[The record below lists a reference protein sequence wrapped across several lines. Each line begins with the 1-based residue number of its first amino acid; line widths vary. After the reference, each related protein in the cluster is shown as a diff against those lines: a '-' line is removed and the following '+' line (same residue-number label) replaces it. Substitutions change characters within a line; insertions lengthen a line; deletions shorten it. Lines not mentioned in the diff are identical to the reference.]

1 LGKWFCL
8 RSNSL
13 IHNILNLIILAI
25 MKNKSAVNRF
35 LTIILLTV
43 GFTFSAQAAYP
54 EKPIKVIIGF
64 PAGGPLDAHMRLLVE
79 KLQTSL
85 GQPVIIGYKA
95 GAGGTVGAQFV
106 AQSPADGYTLLLAN
120 TGTMVINPA
129 VYTKSSYDTLK
140 EFQPIA
146 RTAQQPLALIVN
158 KDVPAQSL
166 KELIAYA
173 KANPGKLNYGSA
185 GNGGISHLVP
195 EMLKNETGI
204 FMVHIPFKGSAPAF
218 TDLIAGHVQ
227 FMAESVPQ
235 AANYAKLGKVRA
247 LAVTSAKRNP
257 ALPNTPTVIETGVA
271 NLEVV
276 GFYGVL
282 APKSTPP
289 DVVQR
294 LSQAFKET
302 LGSPEIQKRML
313 EQGADPAYL
322 NADQF
327 SKFLTGEMPRWAM
340 AVKQAGAK
348 LD

>member
-1 LGKWFCL
+1 MRISK
-8 RSNSL
+8 S
-13 IHNILNLIILAI
+13 ILNFFAALILGLACAH
-25 MKNKSAVNRF
+25 SV
-35 LTIILLTV
+35 L
-43 GFTFSAQAAYP
+43 AAFP

-79 KLQTSL
+79 KLQASL
-85 GQPVIIGYKA
+85 GQTVIIDYKA

-129 VYTKSSYDTLK
+129 VYTKSSYETLR

-158 KDVPAQSL
+158 KDVPVQTL
-166 KELIAYA
+166 KEFIAYA

-235 AANYAKLGKVRA
+235 AANYAKQGKVKA
-247 LAVTSAKRNP
+247 LAVTSAKRNS
-257 ALPNTPTVIETGVA
+257 ALPSTPTVIETGVA

-282 APKSTPP
+282 APKGTPS
-289 DVVQR
+289 DVVAK

-302 LGSPEIQKRML
+302 LESPEIQKRMI
-313 EQGADPAYL
+313 EQGADPAFL
-322 NADQF
+322 NSDQF
-327 SKFLTGEMPRWAM
+327 TKFLASETPRWAK

>member
-1 LGKWFCL
+1 ML
-8 RSNSL
+8 RRSQITFLLHL
-13 IHNILNLIILAI
+13 IVL
-25 MKNKSAVNRF
+25 SF
-35 LTIILLTV
+35 LFIV
-43 GFTFSAQAAYP
+43 GAHAAYP
-54 EKPIKVIIGF
+54 DKPIKVIIGF

-79 KLQTSL
+79 KLQSSL
-85 GQPVIIGYKA
+85 GQTVIVDYKA

-129 VYTKSSYDTLK
+129 VYTKSAFDTLK

-158 KDVPAQSL
+158 NDVPVQTL
-166 KELIAYA
+166 KEFIAYA

-195 EMLKNETGI
+195 EMLKSETGI

-235 AANYAKLGKVRA
+235 AANYAKLGKVKA

-257 ALPNTPTVIETGVA
+257 ALPNTPTVIETGIA

-276 GFYGVL
+276 GFYGIL
-282 APKSTPP
+282 APKGTPP
-289 DVVQR
+289 DVVNK
-294 LSQAFKET
+294 LSLAFKET
-302 LGSPEIQKRML
+302 LESPDIQKRML

-322 NADQF
+322 GADQF
-327 SKFLTGEMPRWAM
+327 TKFLATEMPRWAK

>member
-1 LGKWFCL
+1 M
-8 RSNSL
+8 
-13 IHNILNLIILAI
+13 H
-25 MKNKSAVNRF
+25 
-35 LTIILLTV
+35 
-43 GFTFSAQAAYP
+43 
-54 EKPIKVIIGF
+54 KPIQLIRTLLIGVLLLSPFASVWASFPDKPVKIIIGF
-64 PAGGPLDAHMRLLVE
+64 PAGGPLDAHIRLLSD
-79 KLQTSL
+79 KLQSIL
-85 GQPVIIGYKA
+85 GQPVIIDYKA
-95 GAGGTVGAQFV
+95 GAGGALGAQYV
-106 AQSPADGYTLLLAN
+106 MQSPADGYTLLLAN

-129 VYTKSSYDTLK
+129 IYTKSPYDTLK
-140 EFQPIA
+140 DFQPIA

-158 KDVPAQSL
+158 KDVPANTL
-166 KELIAYA
+166 KEFIAYA

-195 EMLKNETGI
+195 EMLKSETGI

-235 AANYAKLGKVRA
+235 AANYAKQGKVKA

-271 NLEVV
+271 NLDVV
-276 GFYGVL
+276 GFYGIL
-282 APKSTPP
+282 APKGTPP
-289 DVVQR
+289 DVVNK

-302 LGSPEIQKRML
+302 LESPDIQKRMV

-327 SKFLTGEMPRWAM
+327 TKYLAQEMPRWAK

>member
-1 LGKWFCL
+1 MFKPTQIVRTL
-8 RSNSL
+8 L
-13 IHNILNLIILAI
+13 ISMMLALPFH
-25 MKNKSAVNRF
+25 V
-35 LTIILLTV
+35 
-43 GFTFSAQAAYP
+43 QAAYP
-54 EKPIKVIIGF
+54 DKPIKIIIGF
-64 PAGGPLDAHMRLLVE
+64 PAGGPLDVHIRLLVD
-79 KLQTSL
+79 KLQSSL
-85 GQPVIIGYKA
+85 GQTVIVDYKA
-95 GAGGTVGAQFV
+95 GAGGAVGAQFV
-106 AQSPADGYTLLLAN
+106 AQSPPDGYTLLLAN

-129 VYTKSSYDTLK
+129 IYSKAPYDTLRD
-140 EFQPIA
+140 FQPIA

-158 KDVPAQSL
+158 KDVPANSL
-166 KELIAYA
+166 KEFVAYA

-195 EMLKNETGI
+195 EMLKSETGI

-235 AANYAKLGKVRA
+235 AANYAKQGKVKA
-247 LAVTSAKRNP
+247 LAVTSAKRNA

-276 GFYGVL
+276 GFYGIL
-282 APKSTPP
+282 APKGTPP
-289 DVVQR
+289 DVTSK

-302 LGSPEIQKRML
+302 LESPEIQRRMT

-327 SKFLTGEMPRWAM
+327 TKFLTVEMPRWAK
-340 AVKQAGAK
+340 VVNQAGAK

>member
-1 LGKWFCL
+1 MFKPTQIVRTL
-8 RSNSL
+8 L
-13 IHNILNLIILAI
+13 ISMMLALPFH
-25 MKNKSAVNRF
+25 V
-35 LTIILLTV
+35 
-43 GFTFSAQAAYP
+43 QAAYP
-54 EKPIKVIIGF
+54 DKPIKIIIGF
-64 PAGGPLDAHMRLLVE
+64 PAGGPLDAHIRLLVD
-79 KLQTSL
+79 KLQSSL
-85 GQPVIIGYKA
+85 GQTVIVDYKA
-95 GAGGTVGAQFV
+95 GAGGAVGAQFV
-106 AQSPADGYTLLLAN
+106 AQSPPDGYTLLLAN

-129 VYTKSSYDTLK
+129 IYSKAPYDTLRD
-140 EFQPIA
+140 FQPIA

-158 KDVPAQSL
+158 KDVPANSL
-166 KELIAYA
+166 KEFVAYA

-195 EMLKNETGI
+195 EMLKSETGI

-235 AANYAKLGKVRA
+235 AANYAKQGKVKA
-247 LAVTSAKRNP
+247 LAVTSAKRNA

-276 GFYGVL
+276 GFYGIL
-282 APKSTPP
+282 TPKGTPP
-289 DVVQR
+289 DVTSK

-302 LGSPEIQKRML
+302 LESPEIQRRMT

-327 SKFLTGEMPRWAM
+327 TKFLTVEMPRWAK
-340 AVKQAGAK
+340 VVNQAGAK

>member
-1 LGKWFCL
+1 MPKYFK
-8 RSNSL
+8 
-13 IHNILNLIILAI
+13 IIYFFTAI
-25 MKNKSAVNRF
+25 F
-35 LTIILLTV
+35 LSFGHAIT
-43 GFTFSAQAAYP
+43 AQAAYP
-54 EKPIKVIIGF
+54 DKPIKVIIGF

-79 KLQTSL
+79 KLQSTL
-85 GQPVIIGYKA
+85 GQPIIIDYKA

-106 AQSPADGYTLLLAN
+106 AQAPADGYTLLLAN

-129 VYTKSSYDTLK
+129 VYTKTSFETLK

-158 KDVPAQSL
+158 NDVPVQTL
-166 KELIAYA
+166 KEFVAYA

-195 EMLKNETGI
+195 EMLKSETGI

-235 AANYAKLGKVRA
+235 AANYAKLGKVKA

-257 ALPNTPTVIETGVA
+257 ALPNTPTVIETGIA

-276 GFYGVL
+276 GFYGIL
-282 APKSTPP
+282 APKATPP
-289 DVVQR
+289 DVVAK

-302 LGSPEIQKRML
+302 LESPEIQKRML

-327 SKFLTGEMPRWAM
+327 TKFLAAEMPRWART
-340 AVKQAGAK
+340 VKQAGAK

>member
-1 LGKWFCL
+1 MLKPTQ
-8 RSNSL
+8 
-13 IHNILNLIILAI
+13 IIRTLLLCIMLAP
-25 MKNKSAVNRF
+25 SFHV
-35 LTIILLTV
+35 
-43 GFTFSAQAAYP
+43 QAAYP
-54 EKPIKVIIGF
+54 DKPIKIIIGF
-64 PAGGPLDAHMRLLVE
+64 PAGGPLDAHIRLLVD
-79 KLQTSL
+79 KLQSAL
-85 GQPVIIGYKA
+85 GQTVIVDYKA

-106 AQSPADGYTLLLAN
+106 AQSPPDGYTLLLAN

-129 VYTKSSYDTLK
+129 IYTKAPYDTLK
-140 EFQPIA
+140 DFQPIA

-158 KDVPAQSL
+158 KDVPVNSL

-195 EMLKNETGI
+195 EMLKSETGI

-235 AANYAKLGKVRA
+235 AANYAKQGKVKA
-247 LAVTSAKRNP
+247 LAVTSAKRNS

-276 GFYGVL
+276 GFYGIL
-282 APKSTPP
+282 APKGTPP
-289 DVVQR
+289 DVTNK

-302 LGSPEIQKRML
+302 LESPDIQKRMI

-322 NADQF
+322 NTDQF
-327 SKFLTGEMPRWAM
+327 TKFLATEMPRWAK
-340 AVKQAGAK
+340 VVNQAGAK

>member
-1 LGKWFCL
+1 MVKPTQLIRTFLLGTML
-8 RSNSL
+8 L
-13 IHNILNLIILAI
+13 LAFG
-25 MKNKSAVNRF
+25 AVR
-35 LTIILLTV
+35 
-43 GFTFSAQAAYP
+43 AAYP
-54 EKPIKVIIGF
+54 DKPIKIIIGF
-64 PAGGPLDAHMRLLVE
+64 PAGGPLDAHIRLLIE
-79 KLQTSL
+79 KLQASL
-85 GQPVIIGYKA
+85 GQPIIVDYKV
-95 GAGGTVGAQFV
+95 GAGGAVGAQFV
-106 AQSPADGYTLLLAN
+106 AQSLPDGYTLLLAN

-129 VYTKSSYDTLK
+129 IYTKSPYDTLK
-140 EFQPIA
+140 DFQPIA

-158 KDVPAQSL
+158 KDVAANSL
-166 KELIAYA
+166 KEFVAYA
-173 KANPGKLNYGSA
+173 KANPGLINYGSA

-235 AANYAKLGKVRA
+235 AANYAKQGKVKA

-257 ALPNTPTVIETGVA
+257 ALPNTPTVLETGVA

-276 GFYGVL
+276 GFYGIL
-282 APKSTPP
+282 APKATPP
-289 DVVQR
+289 EITNK

-302 LGSPEIQKRML
+302 LESPDIQKKMID
-313 EQGADPAYL
+313 QGADPAYL

-327 SKFLTGEMPRWAM
+327 TKFLNGEMPRWAK

-348 LD
+348 VD

>member
-1 LGKWFCL
+1 MLKPVK
-8 RSNSL
+8 
-13 IHNILNLIILAI
+13 IIQTLLLSFMLA
-25 MKNKSAVNRF
+25 
-35 LTIILLTV
+35 LTFPV
-43 GFTFSAQAAYP
+43 QAAYP
-54 EKPIKVIIGF
+54 DKPIKIIIGF
-64 PAGGPLDAHMRLLVE
+64 PAGGPLDAHIRLLVE
-79 KLQTSL
+79 RLQSAL
-85 GQPVIIGYKA
+85 GQTVIVDYKA

-106 AQSPADGYTLLLAN
+106 AQSPPDGYTLLLAN

-129 VYTKSSYDTLK
+129 IYTKAPYDTLRD
-140 EFQPIA
+140 FQPIA

-158 KDVPAQSL
+158 KDVAANTL
-166 KELIAYA
+166 KEFIAYA
-173 KANPGKLNYGSA
+173 RANPGKLNYGSA

-195 EMLKNETGI
+195 EMLKSETGI

-235 AANYAKLGKVRA
+235 AANYAKQGKVKA

-257 ALPNTPTVIETGVA
+257 ALPNTPTVLETGVA

-276 GFYGVL
+276 GFYGIL
-282 APKSTPP
+282 APKGTPS
-289 DVVQR
+289 DVTIK

-302 LGSPEIQKRML
+302 LESPDIQKKMI

-327 SKFLTGEMPRWAM
+327 TKFLAVEMPRWAKV
-340 AVKQAGAK
+340 VKQAGAK

>member
-1 LGKWFCL
+1 MAMLISL
-8 RSNSL
+8 RTIRTFL
-13 IHNILNLIILAI
+13 LLA
-25 MKNKSAVNRF
+25 SSF
-35 LTIILLTV
+35 LLF
-43 GFTFSAQAAYP
+43 GGAQAAYP
-54 EKPIKVIIGF
+54 DKPIKIIIGF
-64 PAGGPLDAHMRLLVE
+64 PAGGPLDAHIRLLVD
-79 KLQTSL
+79 KLQNTM
-85 GQPVIIGYKA
+85 GQPISIDFKS
-95 GAGGTVGAQFV
+95 GAGGAVGAQFV

-129 VYTKSSYDTLK
+129 IYTKSPYDTLK
-140 EFQPIA
+140 DFQPIA

-158 KDVPAQSL
+158 NDVPVQTL
-166 KELIAYA
+166 KQLIAYA
-173 KANPGKLNYGSA
+173 KAHPGKLNYGSA

-195 EMLKNETGI
+195 EMLKTETGI

-235 AANYAKLGKVRA
+235 AANYAKQGKVRA

-257 ALPNTPTVIETGVA
+257 ALPNVPTVLETGVA

-282 APKSTPP
+282 APKGTPP
-289 DVVQR
+289 ELVNR

-302 LGSPEIQKRML
+302 LDSPEVQKKMID
-313 EQGADPAYL
+313 QGADPAYMS
-322 NADQF
+322 AEQF
-327 SKFLTGEMPRWAM
+327 TRYLTAEMPRWEN

>member
-1 LGKWFCL
+1 MLKLVKMIQTLLF
-8 RSNSL
+8 SVM
-13 IHNILNLIILAI
+13 LA
-25 MKNKSAVNRF
+25 M
-35 LTIILLTV
+35 
-43 GFTFSAQAAYP
+43 TFHAQAAYP
-54 EKPIKVIIGF
+54 DKPIKIIIGF
-64 PAGGPLDAHMRLLVE
+64 PAGGPLDAHLRLLVE
-79 KLQTSL
+79 RLQSAL
-85 GQPVIIGYKA
+85 GQTVIVDYKA

-106 AQSPADGYTLLLAN
+106 AQSPPDGYTLLLAN

-129 VYTKSSYDTLK
+129 IYTKAPYDTLRD
-140 EFQPIA
+140 FQPIA

-158 KDVPAQSL
+158 KDVTANSL
-166 KELIAYA
+166 KEFVAYA

-195 EMLKNETGI
+195 EMLKSETGI
-204 FMVHIPFKGSAPAF
+204 FIVHIPFKGSAPAF

-235 AANYAKLGKVRA
+235 AANYAKQGKVKA

-276 GFYGVL
+276 GFYGIL
-282 APKSTPP
+282 APKGTPA
-289 DVVQR
+289 DVTMK

-302 LGSPEIQKRML
+302 LESPDIQKKMI

-327 SKFLTGEMPRWAM
+327 TKFLAAEMPRWAKV
-340 AVKQAGAK
+340 VKQAGAK

>member
-1 LGKWFCL
+1 M
-8 RSNSL
+8 
-13 IHNILNLIILAI
+13 LAP
-25 MKNKSAVNRF
+25 SFHV
-35 LTIILLTV
+35 
-43 GFTFSAQAAYP
+43 QAAYP
-54 EKPIKVIIGF
+54 DKPIKIIIGF
-64 PAGGPLDAHMRLLVE
+64 PAGGPLDAHIRLLVD
-79 KLQTSL
+79 KLQSAL
-85 GQPVIIGYKA
+85 GQTVIVDYKA

-106 AQSPADGYTLLLAN
+106 AQSPPDGYTLLLAN

-129 VYTKSSYDTLK
+129 IYTKAPYDTLK
-140 EFQPIA
+140 DFQPIA

-158 KDVPAQSL
+158 KDVPVNSL

-195 EMLKNETGI
+195 EMLKSETGI

-235 AANYAKLGKVRA
+235 AATYAKQGKVKA
-247 LAVTSAKRNP
+247 LAVTSAKRNS

-276 GFYGVL
+276 GFYGIL
-282 APKSTPP
+282 APKGTPP
-289 DVVQR
+289 DVTNK

-302 LGSPEIQKRML
+302 LESPDIQKRMI
-313 EQGADPAYL
+313 EQGADPASL

-327 SKFLTGEMPRWAM
+327 TKFLATEMPRWAK
-340 AVKQAGAK
+340 VVNQAGAK

>member
-1 LGKWFCL
+1 MKKPIQVISTFLLSILLLC
-8 RSNSL
+8 S
-13 IHNILNLIILAI
+13 LNL
-25 MKNKSAVNRF
+25 
-35 LTIILLTV
+35 
-43 GFTFSAQAAYP
+43 AQAAYP
-54 EKPIKVIIGF
+54 DKPIKIIIGF
-64 PAGGPLDAHMRLLVE
+64 PAGGPLDAHMRLLIE
-79 KLQTSL
+79 KLQSSL
-85 GQPVIIGYKA
+85 GQTVIVDYKS

-106 AQSPADGYTLLLAN
+106 AQAPADGYTLLLAN

-129 VYTKSSYDTLK
+129 IYTKAQYDTLK
-140 EFQPIA
+140 EFQPVA

-158 KDVPAQSL
+158 KDVAANSL
-166 KELIAYA
+166 KELITYA

-195 EMLKNETGI
+195 EMLKSETGI

-235 AANYAKLGKVRA
+235 AAIYAKQGKVKA

-257 ALPNTPTVIETGVA
+257 ALPNTPTVIETGIA

-276 GFYGVL
+276 GFYGIL
-282 APKSTPP
+282 APKGTPSE
-289 DVVQR
+289 VVNK

-302 LGSPEIQKRML
+302 QENPEIQKKMID
-313 EQGADPAYL
+313 QGADPAYL

-327 SKFLTGEMPRWAM
+327 TKFLAAEMPRWAN

>member
-1 LGKWFCL
+1 MAM
-8 RSNSL
+8 L
-13 IHNILNLIILAI
+13 ISPRTVRTFLLLA
-25 MKNKSAVNRF
+25 SSF
-35 LTIILLTV
+35 LLF
-43 GFTFSAQAAYP
+43 GGAQAAYP
-54 EKPIKVIIGF
+54 DKPIKIIIGF
-64 PAGGPLDAHMRLLVE
+64 PAGGPLDAHIRLLVD
-79 KLQTSL
+79 KLQSTL
-85 GQPVIIGYKA
+85 GQPIIIDFKS
-95 GAGGTVGAQFV
+95 GAGGAVGAQFV

-129 VYTKSSYDTLK
+129 IYTKSPYDTLK
-140 EFQPIA
+140 DFQPIA

-158 KDVPAQSL
+158 NDVPVQTL
-166 KELIAYA
+166 KQFIAYA
-173 KANPGKLNYGSA
+173 KAHPGKLNYGSA

-195 EMLKNETGI
+195 EMLKTETGI

-235 AANYAKLGKVRA
+235 AANYAKQGKVRA

-257 ALPNTPTVIETGVA
+257 ALPNVPTVLETGVA

-282 APKSTPP
+282 APKGTPP
-289 DVVQR
+289 ELVNR

-302 LGSPEIQKRML
+302 LDSPEVQKKMID
-313 EQGADPAYL
+313 QGADPAYMS
-322 NADQF
+322 AEQF
-327 SKFLTGEMPRWAM
+327 TRYLTAEMPRWEN

>member
-1 LGKWFCL
+1 MYKPIQVIRIFL
-8 RSNSL
+8 L
-13 IHNILNLIILAI
+13 IAVAILAI
-25 MKNKSAVNRF
+25 HPAK
-35 LTIILLTV
+35 
-43 GFTFSAQAAYP
+43 AAYP
-54 EKPIKVIIGF
+54 DKPIKIIIGF
-64 PAGGPLDAHMRLLVE
+64 PAGGPLDAHIRLLVDR
-79 KLQTSL
+79 LQSSL
-85 GQPVIIGYKA
+85 GQTVIVDYKA
-95 GAGGTVGAQFV
+95 GAGGAVGAQFV
-106 AQSPADGYTLLLAN
+106 AQSPADGYTVLLAN

-129 VYTKSSYDTLK
+129 IYTKPPYDTLK
-140 EFQPIA
+140 DFQPVA

-158 KDVPAQSL
+158 KDVQANTL
-166 KELIAYA
+166 KEFVAYA

-195 EMLKNETGI
+195 EMLKSETGI

-235 AANYAKLGKVRA
+235 AANYAKQGKVKA
-247 LAVTSAKRNP
+247 LAVSSAKRNP
-257 ALPNTPTVIETGVA
+257 ALPNVPTVIETGVA

-276 GFYGVL
+276 GFYGIL
-282 APKSTPP
+282 APKGTPP
-289 DVVQR
+289 EAVNK

-302 LGSPEIQKRML
+302 LESPEVQKKMID
-313 EQGADPAYL
+313 QGADPAYL

-327 SKFLTGEMPRWAM
+327 TKFLTAEMPRWAK

>member
-1 LGKWFCL
+1 MNKPTQ
-8 RSNSL
+8 
-13 IHNILNLIILAI
+13 IIRTLLLSMMLAI
-25 MKNKSAVNRF
+25 PFHV
-35 LTIILLTV
+35 
-43 GFTFSAQAAYP
+43 QAAYP
-54 EKPIKVIIGF
+54 DKPIKIIIGF
-64 PAGGPLDAHMRLLVE
+64 PAGGPLDAHIRLLVD
-79 KLQTSL
+79 KLQSAL
-85 GQPVIIGYKA
+85 GQTVIIDYKA
-95 GAGGTVGAQFV
+95 GAGGAVGAQFV
-106 AQSPADGYTLLLAN
+106 AQSPPDGYTLLLAN

-129 VYTKSSYDTLK
+129 IYTKAPYDTLRD
-140 EFQPIA
+140 FQPIA

-158 KDVPAQSL
+158 KDVPVNSL
-166 KELIAYA
+166 KEFVAYA

-195 EMLKNETGI
+195 EMLKSETGI

-235 AANYAKLGKVRA
+235 AANYAKHGKVKA
-247 LAVTSAKRNP
+247 LAVTSAKRNA
-257 ALPNTPTVIETGVA
+257 ALPNTPTLIETGVA

-276 GFYGVL
+276 GFYGIL
-282 APKSTPP
+282 APKGTPV
-289 DVVQR
+289 DVTNK

-302 LGSPEIQKRML
+302 LESADIQKRMI

-327 SKFLTGEMPRWAM
+327 TKFLTAEMPRWAK
-340 AVKQAGAK
+340 VVNQAGAK